1 MLTTLVQ
8 KLMTLTR
15 TDDFPVVQCGERV
28 WHITPSGVE
37 LFGIGCPDMDL
48 WISSGSAILVKT
60 NPARTVYRVDL
71 PGGIVFIK
79 HCKITGL
86 RAWARE
92 VIRLPKARLEF
103 ENSLALR
110 ERHIPAVEPLAW
122 GHLNSYRPGESYL
135 ITRGNTTAIPF
146 LNYLERIL
154 PTLPAAEYRTI
165 CHQIAR
171 ELGRFLARLH
181 DAGVTH
187 PDPHPGNLLFEMPS
201 SGIPRFSLVD
211 LHAIRMGKPLGWARS
226 RDNLVLFNRW
236 FQLRCSRTDRA
247 RFWHA
252 YRSARERLPMP
263 LADTLRAQA
272 MEVERET
279 LASNLRF
286 WAARED
292 RCLELNRH
300 FQKVRQGN
308 VRGWAVRDLSPAFL
322 EALLKD
328 PDAPFVSEAAR
339 VSSPDQGR
347 HEARM
352 LKDSPT
358 STVVEMTMPGPD
370 GPVPVVLKRVNMR
383 SWIAP
388 IKNVLRLSPVLRSWV
403 NGHALRD
410 RRLPTPRPLA
420 AFHRYRHGLPAE
432 GYLLTEK
439 VPGAV
444 AIDVAIS
451 SASLPGQQS
460 RFEARVEYGHQSE
473 CSTHGFADIS
483 VALARLLRA
492 MHDRDVSHRDL
503 KAANILLADGTQPML
518 IDLVGVRT
526 QVRLSDSQRAKE
538 LARLNASFL
547 NSPHVNL
554 SDRLRFLRA
563 YLSAGPALRVGWKS
577 WWEMVCK
584 ATAAKAAK
592 NRRRKRM
599 LG

>member
-1 MLTTLVQ
+1 MLANLFR
-8 KLMTLTR
+8 KLITLTR
-15 TDDFPVVQCGERV
+15 SDDLPIVRCGERI
-28 WHITPSGVE
+28 WHVTPAGVE
-37 LFGIGCPDMDL
+37 LFGSSGPDIDL
-48 WISSGSAILVKT
+48 WIANGSAVLVKT

-71 PGGIVFIK
+71 PGGTVFIK

-86 RAWARE
+86 RSWARE

-110 ERHIPAVEPLAW
+110 ERNIPAVEPLAW

-135 ITRGNTTAIPF
+135 ITRGHTAAIPF
-146 LNYLERIL
+146 LHYLEHIL
-154 PTLPAAEYRTI
+154 PALPLDEYRSI
-165 CHQIAR
+165 CHRIAC

-187 PDPHPGNLLFEMPS
+187 PDPHPGNLLFELPQCRT
-201 SGIPRFSLVD
+201 PRFALID
-211 LHAIRMGKPLGWARS
+211 LHAIQIGKPLGWARS

-236 FQLRCSRTDRA
+236 FQLRASRTDRA

-252 YRSARERLPMP
+252 YRCARERLPMP
-263 LADTLRAQA
+263 VAGTLRMQA
-272 MEVERET
+272 IELERET
-279 LASNLRF
+279 VASNLRF

-308 VRGWAVRDLSPAFL
+308 VRGWAVRDLSAVFL
-322 EALLKD
+322 QKLLAN
-328 PDAPFVSEAAR
+328 PDEPF
-339 VSSPDQGR
+339 SSHNSTNGNAIAGKGHGHQHVR
-347 HEARM
+347 L

-383 SWIAP
+383 SWITP
-388 IKNVLRLSPVLRSWV
+388 IKNLLRPSQVLRSWI
-403 NGHALRD
+403 NGHAFRD
-410 RRLPTPRPLA
+410 RRLATPRPLA
-420 AFHRYRHGLPAE
+420 AFHRYRRGLPAE

-439 VPGAV
+439 VADAV

-451 SASLPGQQS
+451 LSHPLSHESVGTQRSKP
-460 RFEARVEYGHQSE
+460 
-473 CSTHGFADIS
+473 GFAKVS

-503 KAANILLADGTQPML
+503 KAANILLANSTQPML

-526 QVRLSDSQRAKE
+526 QVRLTDAQRAKE

-554 SDRLRFLRA
+554 TDRLRFLRA
-563 YLSAGPALRVGWKS
+563 YLSSGPGLGVGWKN
-577 WWEMVCK
+577 WWEMVCR
-584 ATAAKAAK
+584 ATAAKAEK